1 MERGLPD
8 DNTVMA
14 ALRLAGRAPSV
25 HNVQPWRWRIADESI
40 HLYLD
45 PRRALPATDPDQRDI
60 VLSCGAALHHLSV
73 ALTAMGWAPVVHRI
87 PDPADPDHLAAVTL
101 LRRRPTS
108 LDIEMSKSIT
118 ARKTDRRHYTSWP
131 VPPGYLSLFT
141 ERAMELGAIVRRIDD
156 RERVKAAAAHAGR
169 IHADDESYRFEL
181 AMWSGRHG
189 SADGVPARNA
199 PPARPADDFPPRT
212 FAAAEFVDPASEP
225 DQAEL
230 LVLGT
235 GADDRRSRLRAG
247 EALSSVLLT
256 ATGIGLAT
264 CVLTEPLE
272 IAGQRAL
279 IRRDL
284 LFGTAH
290 PQAIVRVGWAPTSA
304 DFPPETPRRP
314 ITDLLIRDA
323 EDSDDR

>member
-1 MERGLPD
+1 M
-8 DNTVMA
+8 V
-14 ALRLAGRAPSV
+14 
-25 HNVQPWRWRIADESI
+25 
-40 HLYLD
+40 
-45 PRRALPATDPDQRDI
+45 
-60 VLSCGAALHHLSV
+60 
-73 ALTAMGWAPVVHRI
+73 
-87 PDPADPDHLAAVTL
+87 
-101 LRRRPTS
+101 
-108 LDIEMSKSIT
+108 
-118 ARKTDRRHYTSWP
+118 
-131 VPPGYLSLFT
+131 
-141 ERAMELGAIVRRIDD
+141 
-156 RERVKAAAAHAGR
+156 
-169 IHADDESYRFEL
+169 
-181 AMWSGRHG
+181 GRHG
-189 SADGVPARNA
+189 SADGVPARNV
-199 PPARPADDFPPRT
+199 PPAHPADEFPPRT
-212 FAAAEFVDPASEP
+212 FAAAEFADPASEP

-247 EALSSVLLT
+247 EALSSMLLT

-284 LFGTAH
+284 LFGTAY

-314 ITDLLIRDA
+314 IADLLIRDA

>member
-225 DQAEL
+225 DQAGARHRRRRSAVETAGGRGAQQRAVDGNRHQPGHL
-230 LVLGT
+230 RAHRTARDRWTTRTHSSRTVVRHRLSAGHRPGRLGT
-235 GADDRRSRLRAG
+235 D
-247 EALSSVLLT
+247 E
-256 ATGIGLAT
+256 
-264 CVLTEPLE
+264 C
-272 IAGQRAL
+272 
-279 IRRDL
+279 
-284 LFGTAH
+284 
-290 PQAIVRVGWAPTSA
+290 
-304 DFPPETPRRP
+304 
-314 ITDLLIRDA
+314 
-323 EDSDDR
+323 